1 MAPSPESRKLGELFK
16 WISANFPTNGNH
28 DLERL
33 CYGRVREAGTEAAGV
48 SISDL
53 VIDAAG
59 LKVPCKWF
67 SPEGTSSANHVI
79 LFCHGGGFSFGSTDS
94 HRKLTAHLAKA
105 CGCPALSVDYR
116 LAPEDRYPAA
126 LDDCVAGYQYLLDQG
141 YQPGKVIIAGDSV
154 GGCLSAAVPLAAMR
168 RGMPV
173 MAVSI
178 SLSPLYDQSTVEGG
192 TMVSNKEKDFINTA
206 EFVTLLGDRYLGGT
220 GTSRTDS
227 TVSPLFASD
236 DELKRMPSTWI
247 SIAGDDML
255 RDHGERM
262 AAKLKQAG
270 VDVVS
275 VVQEGQQHVM
285 EFMVGRAPEA
295 NESVSN
301 IATWVK
307 KVIA

>member
-16 WISANFPTNGNH
+16 WISANFPTDGNQE
-28 DLERL
+28 LERL
-33 CYGRVREAGTEAAGV
+33 CYGRVREAGTEASGV

-53 VIDAAG
+53 VSSAAG
-59 LKVPCKWF
+59 LKVPGKWF
-67 SPEGTSSANHVI
+67 TPEGTNSSKHVV
-79 LFCHGGGFSFGSTDS
+79 LFCHGGGFSFGSCDS

-116 LAPEDRYPAA
+116 LAPENKYPAA
-126 LDDCVAGYQYLLDQG
+126 LDDCVAGYQHLLDQG
-141 YQPGKVIIAGDSV
+141 YDAAKIIVAGDSV

-168 RGMPV
+168 RGLPV
-173 MAVSI
+173 MGASVA
-178 SLSPLYDQSTVEGG
+178 LSPLYDQSTVEGG
-192 TMVSNKEKDFINTA
+192 TMVSNKDKDFINTA

-220 GTSRTDS
+220 GASRTDS

-236 DELKRMPSTWI
+236 DELKRMPPTWI

-262 AAKLKQAG
+262 AAKLKKAG

-295 NESVSN
+295 DESISD

-307 KVIA
+307 SKVS